1 MAHASNTEGK
11 VTEPSLIAFIEFI
24 TYLRENKERKSLSPK
39 INATCYIS
47 SAILINL
54 EFQLGVCK
62 NYF

>member
-39 INATCYIS
+39 INAQCVTFRLLFY
-47 SAILINL
+47 LI
-54 EFQLGVCK
+54 
-62 NYF
+62 

>member
-39 INATCYIS
+39 INALRYS
-47 SAILINL
+47 SIN
-54 EFQLGVCK
+54 FAAT
-62 NYF
+62 

>member
-1 MAHASNTEGK
+1 MALASNTKGT
-11 VTEPSLIAFIEFI
+11 VTEPSLIEFSEYI

-39 INATCYIS
+39 INATRYIS
-47 SAILINL
+47 SAIFLNL

>member
-39 INATCYIS
+39 INATRYKGLK
-47 SAILINL
+47 ILS
-54 EFQLGVCK
+54 V
-62 NYF
+62 